1 MKISDFNSKFRSD
14 LNKLYTVE
22 EVSSLFRI
30 VLEELLF
37 FDITKFYLKPDYILN
52 NTELDKVIHFTNE
65 LKKGKPFQ
73 YVIGETRFYN
83 YKFYV
88 NDSVL
93 IPRTETEGL
102 VDWILRE
109 NQGSKTTVIDFCS
122 GSGCIAIT
130 MKMKRK
136 KWDIS
141 ALEINKKAID
151 LAKRNSVRH
160 SVEINYIHADIFS
173 WNNYDEVD
181 VIISNPPYIVES
193 QKKNMKVNVLN
204 FEPEKSIFVPDENPL
219 IFYKRIFDISKL
231 KLKEGGLLYFEINP
245 KFKKALISLSKKYNF
260 SSYELKKDIFRR
272 NRYIK
277 FQK

>member
-1 MKISDFNSKFRSD
+1 MKISYFSSKFRSE
-14 LNKLYTVE
+14 LTELYTVE

-37 FDITKFYLKPDYILN
+37 FDIAEFYVNPNYILN
-52 NTELDKVIHFTNE
+52 NIQLDKVNKFTNE

-73 YVIGETRFYN
+73 YIIGETRFYD

-93 IPRTETEGL
+93 IPRIETEGL
-102 VDWILRE
+102 VEWILNE
-109 NQGSKTTVIDFCS
+109 NKESKTTVIDFCS
-122 GSGCIAIT
+122 GSGCIAVT
-130 MKMKRK
+130 MKIKRK
-136 KWDIS
+136 NWDIS
-141 ALEINKKAID
+141 ALEISKKAID
-151 LAKRNSVRH
+151 LAKRNSSRH
-160 SVEINYIHADIFS
+160 SADINFIHADIFS
-173 WNNYDEVD
+173 WSNCDEVD
-181 VIISNPPYIVES
+181 IIISNPPYVIES

-204 FEPEKSIFVPDENPL
+204 FEPEKSIFVSDENPL

-260 SSYELKKDIFRR
+260 SSYELKRDIFKR
-272 NRYIK
+272 NRFIK